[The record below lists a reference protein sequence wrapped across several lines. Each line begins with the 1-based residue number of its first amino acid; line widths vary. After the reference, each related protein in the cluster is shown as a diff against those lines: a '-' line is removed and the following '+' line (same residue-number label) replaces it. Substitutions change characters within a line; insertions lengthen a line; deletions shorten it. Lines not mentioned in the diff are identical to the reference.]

1 MMAKQLSNSP
11 DDRFVRSLRLMAVG
25 AMMCVLGAAAR
36 ADEKKDNAKLI
47 QGKWE
52 VIAAHEGGPPKGG
65 TVEFTKDGKLKV
77 SGEQNGMKMDFD
89 GTYKVDGNKMVL
101 TFKIG
106 DNEQSVT
113 ITIDKLDETTCITTS
128 EHGKVELKRKK

>member
-1 MMAKQLSNSP
+1 MTTQLNQVREG
-11 DDRFVRSLRLMAVG
+11 RFVIGLRLIAIG
-25 AMMCVLGAAAR
+25 AIVCLLGTAAR

-52 VIAAHEGGPPKGG
+52 VVAAHEGGPPKGG

-77 SGEQNGMKMDFD
+77 AGEQGGMKQEFD
-89 GTYKVDGNKMVL
+89 GTYKVNGDKIVL
-101 TFKIG
+101 TFKFG

-113 ITIDKLDETTCITTS
+113 IKIDKLDEKTCITTS

>member
-1 MMAKQLSNSP
+1 MAKQLGNYG
-11 DDRFVRSLRLMAVG
+11 RFVGFMAFG
-25 AMMCVLGAAAR
+25 AMMCWLGAAAR
-36 ADEKKDNAKLI
+36 AEDKKDNAKLI

-52 VIAAHEGGPPKGG
+52 VTASHEGGPPKGG

-77 SGEQNGMKMDFD
+77 SGEQNGMKMEFD
-89 GTYKVDGNKMVL
+89 GTYKVKDNEMVL

-113 ITIDKLDETTCITTS
+113 IKIEKLDETTCVTS
-128 EHGKVELKRKK
+128 SENGKVELKRKK

>member
-1 MMAKQLSNSP
+1 MMQQLSKLQG
-11 DDRFVRSLRLMAVG
+11 VRLIRGLRLLAVG
-25 AMMCVLGAAAR
+25 AIACLFGAAAL

-52 VIAAHEGGPPKGG
+52 VVAAHEGGPPKGG

-77 SGEQNGMKMDFD
+77 AGEQNGMKMEFD
-89 GTYKVDGNKMVL
+89 GTYKVNGNKIVL
-101 TFKIG
+101 TFKFG

-113 ITIDKLDETTCITTS
+113 ITIDKLDEKTCITTS
-128 EHGKVELKRKK
+128 DQGKVELKRKK

>member
-1 MMAKQLSNSP
+1 M
-11 DDRFVRSLRLMAVG
+11 VVG
-25 AMMCVLGAAAR
+25 AIVCLLGTAAR

-52 VIAAHEGGPPKGG
+52 VVAAHEGGPPKGG
-65 TVEFTKDGKLKV
+65 TVEFTKDGKLKI
-77 SGEQNGMKMDFD
+77 SGEQNGMKMEFG
-89 GTYKVDGNKMVL
+89 GTYKVNGDKLVL

-106 DNEQSVT
+106 DSEQAVT
-113 ITIDKLDETTCITTS
+113 ITIDKLNEKTCITSS